1 MLTVSARALRATLDY
16 VSGDCPGR
24 EFVPIISGPA
34 KFMNHWPKRESGVG
48 RATGDDNLRALI
60 QRFNDWRSTQV
71 SIRALN
77 SIADRTQG
85 LAGIHIAQF
94 DAARQKIIDAIENVI
109 AGDNAYF
116 DFAAKA

>member
-1 MLTVSARALRATLDY
+1 MLTISARALRTAFDD

-24 EFVPIISGPA
+24 EFVPIISSPA
-34 KFMNHWPKRESGVG
+34 KFMNHWPKRESRVG

-77 SIADRTQG
+77 LIADRTQR
-85 LAGIHIAQF
+85 LVSIHIAQF
-94 DAARQKIIDAIENVI
+94 DVTRQKIIDAIEDVI